1 MVIKVKNIPE
11 YDGTAPASA
20 LDFLKD
26 DLYRDDDI
34 SYDDCPSLPANSNK
48 DEHKETSA
56 EDDSASV
63 ESSPIKKR
71 SGRKSK
77 ATRVRSSD
85 KAKTSLYIS
94 PETLHDLRVFC
105 ADAGVRM
112 TDFVEAAVKDRLK
125 AERKK
130 KAKEE

>member
-11 YDGTAPASA
+11 YDGVEPASA
-20 LDFLKD
+20 LDFLHD
-26 DLYRDDDI
+26 DPY
-34 SYDDCPSLPANSNK
+34 YDDCPSLPADSNS
-48 DEHKETSA
+48 DSHKEAAT
-56 EDDSASV
+56 DGDSASV

-71 SGRKSK
+71 SGRKPKVAK
-77 ATRVRSSD
+77 APASD

-112 TDFVEAAVKDRLK
+112 TDFVEAAVKDKLK
-125 AERKK
+125 AEKK
-130 KAKEE
+130 KRTKED